1 MKKSAILCTLLFS
14 LLLTACGA
22 PAEEEVFKETG
33 YYQVLDAD
41 EAEVRV
47 ISDQAAVEE
56 MNELINSF
64 TSGKGTPQGEEPIK
78 PLYTYILWQET
89 TALAGEDPAAEREL
103 LEVMRVSV
111 QKDSDRV
118 LLEILPDSMEA
129 VADLAAEWVE
139 DADAIRGF
147 LSFCYDAPPETAAA
161 LRNPGGFS

>member
-1 MKKSAILCTLLFS
+1 MKERILSSPVVMT
-14 LLLTACGA
+14 
-22 PAEEEVFKETG
+22 
-33 YYQVLDAD
+33 
-41 EAEVRV
+41 
-47 ISDQAAVEE
+47 
-56 MNELINSF
+56 
-64 TSGKGTPQGEEPIK
+64 
-78 PLYTYILWQET
+78 
-89 TALAGEDPAAEREL
+89 DPDSM
-103 LEVMRVSV
+103 EVMRVSV

>member
-22 PAEEEVFKETG
+22 PAEEEAIKETS
-33 YYQVLDAD
+33 YQVLDAD
-41 EAEVRV
+41 EAEVCV

-64 TSGKGTPQGEEPIK
+64 TSGKATPQGEEPIK

-103 LEVMRVSV
+103 LEVMRGCCW
-111 QKDSDRV
+111 K
-118 LLEILPDSMEA
+118 
-129 VADLAAEWVE
+129 
-139 DADAIRGF
+139 
-147 LSFCYDAPPETAAA
+147 FCLTAWKLWRT
-161 LRNPGGFS
+161 LRPNGWRMRMRLGAF

>member
-22 PAEEEVFKETG
+22 PTEEEAIKETS
-33 YYQVLDAD
+33 YQVLDAD
-41 EAEVRV
+41 EAEVCV

-56 MNELINSF
+56 MN
-64 TSGKGTPQGEEPIK
+64 EPIK

>member
-22 PAEEEVFKETG
+22 PTEEEAVKETS
-33 YYQVLDAD
+33 YQVLDAD
-41 EAEVRV
+41 EAEVCV

-64 TSGKGTPQGEEPIK
+64 TSGEATPQGEEPIK

-139 DADAIRGF
+139 DAAAIRGF

>member
-1 MKKSAILCTLLFS
+1 MYRA
-14 LLLTACGA
+14 
-22 PAEEEVFKETG
+22 
-33 YYQVLDAD
+33 
-41 EAEVRV
+41 
-47 ISDQAAVEE
+47 
-56 MNELINSF
+56 
-64 TSGKGTPQGEEPIK
+64 TSTER
-78 PLYTYILWQET
+78 
-89 TALAGEDPAAEREL
+89 ALAGEDPAAEREL